1 MKALDL
7 DAVRDQIRVSNFRR
21 GTLEQLTLWR
31 EDLQEARANQAIEDL
46 ASTPQDDALFAMMLE
61 EGLSP
66 TAMVEV
72 IRGLY
77 GSPDGTANS

>member
-1 MKALDL
+1 MKTLDL
-7 DAVRDQIRVSNFRR
+7 DAVRDQIRVSSFPR
-21 GTLEQLTLWR
+21 GTLEQVALWR
-31 EDLQEARANQAIEDL
+31 EDLQEARANLAIEDL
-46 ASTPQDDALFAMMLE
+46 APTPEDDALFAMMLE

-66 TAMVEV
+66 AAMVEV